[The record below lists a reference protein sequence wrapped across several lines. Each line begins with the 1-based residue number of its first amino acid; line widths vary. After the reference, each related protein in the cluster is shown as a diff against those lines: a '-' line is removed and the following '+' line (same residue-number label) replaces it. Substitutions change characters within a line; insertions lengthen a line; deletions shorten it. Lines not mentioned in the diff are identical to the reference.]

1 MKNGTRLPVPVTG
14 QISRFSRG
22 IASRAPRGLVRS
34 ARRYPWRWAA
44 VLAVFIIA
52 AIVATCGSKK
62 SGDKPVYR
70 EFQVS
75 RGDITVAVST
85 PGEVS
90 PQNRIELKP
99 PLAGRIEQIL
109 VREGDWVKKSQVLA
123 YISPP
128 ERAALL
134 DAARLK
140 SGEEAARWED
150 AYKAAPLVAPLTG
163 FIILRRAEPGQTI
176 GAGDAPL
183 VMADRL
189 IVRAQVDETDMGRIK
204 VGQKAEVSL
213 DAYPGVKIPARVD
226 HLAYEAKQVNNVTV
240 YDIEVELLKDP
251 SILRSGMTATASI
264 IVTHR
269 RNVLIVPAEALADFE
284 GGVGVMVKRKGKA
297 PSMVP
302 VTVGVNDG
310 ADMEV
315 VKGLEEGETILI
327 NTKGVASAAATTTGN
342 PFMPGGQRKA
352 GAQRAGGGGGG
363 HPH

>member
-1 MKNGTRLPVPVTG
+1 MKSGTRLPVPVT
-14 QISRFSRG
+14 QLV
-22 IASRAPRGLVRS
+22 SRAPRGLVRS
-34 ARRYPWRWAA
+34 ARRHPWRWASG
-44 VLAVFIIA
+44 LAIAIIA
-52 AIVATCGSKK
+52 GIIATCGARK
-62 SGDKPVYR
+62 SGEKPSYR
-70 EFQVS
+70 EFLVS

-99 PLAGRIEQIL
+99 PMAGRIEQIL

-123 YISPP
+123 LISPP

-176 GAGDAPL
+176 GSGDAPL

-204 VGQKAEVSL
+204 VGQRAEVSL
-213 DAYPGVKIPARVD
+213 DAYPGVKIPGRVD
-226 HLAYEAKQVNNVTV
+226 HLAFEAKQVNNVTV
-240 YDIEVELLKDP
+240 YDIEVELLKDL

-269 RNVLIVPAEALADFE
+269 RNIVVVPAEALADFE

-297 PSMVP
+297 PGMVP
-302 VTVGVNDG
+302 VTVGANDG
-310 ADMEV
+310 ADMEII
-315 VKGLEEGETILI
+315 KGLEEGETILI
-327 NTKGVASAAATTTGN
+327 NNKGVAATSMNPSAGN
-342 PFMPGGQRKA
+342 PFMPGGQKKP
-352 GAQRAGGGGGG
+352 GTQRSGGGGGRA
-363 HPH
+363 H

>member
-1 MKNGTRLPVPVTG
+1 MKNGTRLPVPLT
-14 QISRFSRG
+14 RL
-22 IASRAPRGLVRS
+22 ASRLPRGLASPFKGGLVRS
-34 ARRYPWRWAA
+34 VRRHPWRWAA
-44 VLAVFIIA
+44 GLGVIIIA
-52 AIVATCGSKK
+52 AIVATCGTKK
-62 SGDKPVYR
+62 SGDKPSYR
-70 EFQVS
+70 EYTVA
-75 RGDITVAVST
+75 RGDLTVAVST

-140 SGEEAARWED
+140 SGEEASRWED
-150 AYKAAPLVAPLTG
+150 AYKAAPLVAPLSG

-176 GAGDAPL
+176 GSSEAPL

-204 VGQKAEVSL
+204 VGQKAGITL
-213 DAYPGVKIPARVD
+213 DAYPGVDIPGRVD

-240 YDIEVELLKDP
+240 YDIEVELLKNM

-269 RNVLIVPAEALADFE
+269 RSVVLVPAEALTDFD
-284 GGVGVMVKRKGKA
+284 GGVGVLLKKKGAK
-297 PSMVP
+297 PSMIP
-302 VTVGVNDG
+302 VTVGANDG
-310 ADMEV
+310 EQMEIL
-315 VKGLEEGETILI
+315 KGLQEGETILI
-327 NTKGVASAAATTTGN
+327 NNSGVAAENSGATTGN
-342 PFMPGGQRKA
+342 PFMPGQRKA
-352 GAQRAGGGGGG
+352 ATNRQRAGG
-363 HPH
+363 HAH